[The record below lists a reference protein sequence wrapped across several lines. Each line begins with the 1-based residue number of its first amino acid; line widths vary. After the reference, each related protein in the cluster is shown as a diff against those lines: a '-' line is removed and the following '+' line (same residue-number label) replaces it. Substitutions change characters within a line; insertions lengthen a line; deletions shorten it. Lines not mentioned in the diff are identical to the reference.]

1 MNTKTSLKR
10 VYNYYSGTEHGVGRD
25 SPGALLDM
33 LAEVASQTLHSEKKW
48 TESNVPLKSQ
58 SKRVSVKRK
67 CQQEPS
73 FTTSQLLAM
82 PATQLVKQFS
92 VFNSDELKRQYSYT
106 CALVPGCGQ
115 RYTSFASE
123 GRARMSIKAHLADHL
138 DYLKRDKDA
147 YSTFTAIA
155 VKQRSPKSSPATK
168 KMRANQQKKP
178 VEVLNKENKESKS
191 EKSTN
196 YLRKIL
202 SNEMSFVEFEKQKT
216 LAKMNKIT
224 EEHKA
229 EVKKEPQDI
238 SGFQVLGDHSYYEHV
253 KVDNNDEK
261 TTPDLNEI
269 MVNQAMG
276 ENIMLMVVE
285 SDGVHMKELPYIAQD
300 ISVPADQ
307 DESESIYVP
316 ESVTWSEDPNDRNM
330 EMSVPSKPKG
340 KAKFIGTSKEER
352 EMALALMDRIK
363 RKGNPAGGN
372 LQCRIC
378 DPPRTFT
385 APTTLVSHYRS
396 HAGIKPYECRIC
408 RAVFTRRHSLKYHM
422 LIHQNQ
428 TRFTCADC
436 GKKFRHPSHFREHR
450 RRHTGEAP
458 FGCEDCGQRFKTRN
472 TYKRHLK
479 TRHGKVLTTTG
490 ELLHLSEE
498 DFQKVRTN
506 PKRRSET
513 INSES
518 MVDEDVTA
526 PKAIIQFQNQDVN
539 EPEVNLQIGAGLETN
554 YEALDKDSETSCNE
568 FWDNEN
574 VVAVGDTKVKAD
586 RYRNY
591 EYFHD
596 SQEDKTDDIKT
607 EIGVNNLEFVKVEN
621 VLETLKYN
629 EEIAKDDVT
638 MDDRCISVG
647 TKGDNDVDDVRVVKT
662 GEATFDDSFDTRSE
676 VLYNENSNKT
686 NTDLIEYVEGID
698 VTGCGDNTMAY
709 EHDASVLNPDEDCYN
724 LHDQQEE
731 TCVHYFEDNLSLEN
745 EIEYEESVEIPEQV
759 DEDPSIGGY
768 DEMRVAV
775 ENGES
780 SQLDI
785 VDPLQ
790 SEEMIN
796 CEEENQRLLIG
807 NDRDGELSQD
817 NNSSHSDRDT
827 TLRENQGVY
836 ILGETEVAEED
847 GEAAGVEERE
857 RTKTQYSNQFI
868 LQEQSPTLKHQ
879 SSRANVAVEHIVQYP
894 MTNYEAEAN
903 HAHNSHNSSPRIYLQ
918 TNQSNNITIEN
929 KGLIS
934 FLTQRINLQQKST
947 DNIALPKSGNVVK
960 LLNGHPQSFN
970 LLQNGKQSTVLLVAS
985 SSNKIK
991 NNFLQSDAD
1000 SDIGIKALPVI
1011 TVHQK

>member
-1 MNTKTSLKR
+1 M
-10 VYNYYSGTEHGVGRD
+10 YGVGRD

-48 TESNVPLKSQ
+48 TESNAPLKSQ
-58 SKRVSVKRK
+58 SKRPSVKRK

-73 FTTSQLLAM
+73 FTTSQLLSM

-138 DYLKRDKDA
+138 DYLKRDKVA

-155 VKQRSPKSSPATK
+155 VKQRSPKSNSLNK
-168 KMRANQQKKP
+168 KMRTNQQKKP

-202 SNEMSFVEFEKQKT
+202 SNEMSFIEFEKQKT
-216 LAKMNKIT
+216 QAEMNKIT
-224 EEHKA
+224 EAQKA
-229 EVKKEPQDI
+229 EVKKEPEDI
-238 SGFQVLGDHSYYEHV
+238 SGFQVLGDHSYYEHD
-253 KVDNNDEK
+253 KVASHDEK
-261 TTPDLNEI
+261 ITPDMNEI

-307 DESESIYVP
+307 DESESIYLP
-316 ESVTWSEDPNDRNM
+316 ESVTWSEDTNDRNM
-330 EMSVPSKPKG
+330 EISVPTKPKG

-506 PKRRSET
+506 PKRRSVT

-518 MVDEDVTA
+518 MLDEDVTA
-526 PKAIIQFQNQDVN
+526 PEAIIQFQNQDVN
-539 EPEVNLQIGAGLETN
+539 EPEVNLQIGEDLENN
-554 YEALDKDSETSCNE
+554 YEALDKDSENSCNE
-568 FWDNEN
+568 FWDNES
-574 VVAVGDTKVKAD
+574 VVAVGDAEMKAD
-586 RYRNY
+586 HYRNY
-591 EYFHD
+591 EYFHN

-621 VLETLKYN
+621 VLETLKYK
-629 EEIAKDDVT
+629 EETAIDKVI

-647 TKGDNDVDDVRVVKT
+647 IEEDNDIDNEGVVKT
-662 GEATFDDSFDTRSE
+662 GETTFHDSLDTHSE
-676 VLYNENSNKT
+676 ILYDENSSKA

-698 VTGCGDNTMAY
+698 MTGSGDNTMAY
-709 EHDASVLNPDEDCYN
+709 EHNASVLKADEDCYN
-724 LHDQQEE
+724 LHAQQEE

-745 EIEYEESVEIPEQV
+745 EIEYEESVEIPQQV
-759 DEDPSIGGY
+759 DEDSSIAGY

-790 SEEMIN
+790 SEEMVN
-796 CEEENQRLLIG
+796 CEEQNQRLLIG
-807 NDRDGELSQD
+807 NDGDGELSQD
-817 NNSSHSDRDT
+817 SHSSHSDRDT
-827 TLRENQGVY
+827 ALRENQGGY
-836 ILGETEVAEED
+836 ILSETEVAGENS
-847 GEAAGVEERE
+847 EAAGAGEGG
-857 RTKTQYSNQFI
+857 RTKTQYSNQLI
-868 LQEQSPTLKHQ
+868 LKEQSRVIKHQ

-894 MTNYEAEAN
+894 MTNYEAVAN
-903 HAHNSHNSSPRIYLQ
+903 QAQHNSPPRIYLQ
-918 TNQSNNITIEN
+918 TNQSNNLTIEN
-929 KGLIS
+929 KGLLS
-934 FLTQRINLQQKST
+934 FLTQRINLQQNSA
-947 DNIALPKSGNVVK
+947 DNNALPKNGNVVK

-970 LLQNGKQSTVLLVAS
+970 LLQNGKQSTVLLLAS
-985 SSNKIK
+985 SNDKIK

-1011 TVHQK
+1011 TVRQK